1 MNFLPQQDQIFIKK
15 RYRNKFFILPV
26 FLVLLFIALSILFF
40 THLYVYLINKNI
52 LLEKELET
60 LNKNPF
66 LAKFIETEESLKKIN
81 EKIKFLS
88 DGGKTMFNLTSVIKQ
103 IIFAKKPF
111 TGINIEY
118 MVFEKLNESAGKIVL
133 RGKTEKRE
141 ELLNYFE
148 NLKKTDGFLKVEL
161 PTENIIKSDN
171 IDYTI
176 NIFLKLSRA
185 KFQFIIIF
193 LPPLLW

>member
-40 THLYVYLINKNI
+40 APLYVYLTNKNI

-118 MVFEKLNESAGKIVL
+118 MVFDERIA
-133 RGKTEKRE
+133 RE
-141 ELLNYFE
+141 AA
-148 NLKKTDGFLKVEL
+148 
-161 PTENIIKSDN
+161 
-171 IDYTI
+171 
-176 NIFLKLSRA
+176 LKLSSLAFPQERVEYRA
-185 KFQFIIIF
+185 AVRPTYQADFR
-193 LPPLLW
+193 

>member
-40 THLYVYLINKNI
+40 APLYVYLTNKNI

-176 NIFLKLSRA
+176 NIFLK
-185 KFQFIIIF
+185 
-193 LPPLLW
+193 